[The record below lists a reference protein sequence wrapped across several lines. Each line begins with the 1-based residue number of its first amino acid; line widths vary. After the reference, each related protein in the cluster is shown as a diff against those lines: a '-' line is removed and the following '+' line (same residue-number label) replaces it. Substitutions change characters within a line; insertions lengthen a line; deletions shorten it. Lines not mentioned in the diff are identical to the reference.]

1 MNFTRTIAL
10 LTLLYCPITLAA
22 QTTISGKIIAAT
34 DKKPLLFAS
43 VFISNTTK
51 GQQTD
56 ENGAFQLN
64 DVPAGEIDLVVTYVG
79 FKRYSKR
86 LKVDTLTRPLLIVLY
101 PDEINLSGVT
111 IRELRYG
118 FKEYYPLF
126 LEHFI
131 GKTNFSES
139 CKLLNPKDLR
149 FALSEDG
156 NEVII
161 TAAKPLMVENMA
173 LGYTVQYELQE
184 FRYDFK
190 GNYVSFLGYPF
201 FKEMTTKREKKQNTW
216 IENRKKAY
224 WGSLQHFCTSL
235 RNQTAAQEGFTMYKL
250 IRELK
255 KVIAI
260 PVRPE
265 KRDSLGT
272 LISPASKAVTLVE
285 ATDLKLR
292 NNPSLKKIPTGTFSK
307 YVQYLYN
314 TPLQDTV
321 VSSIKDSEFYLN
333 FDNYLYVVY
342 NKEQEESQFLSLGE
356 RNQPQI
362 SILSL
367 LESPVLVEKNGSLR
381 NPLSV
386 LLEGRL
392 GREKM
397 GEFLPIDYVPD

>member
-1 MNFTRTIAL
+1 MNFTKTIAL
-10 LTLLYCPITLAA
+10 LTLFCCPIMLVA
-22 QTTISGKIIAAT
+22 QTSITGKIIAAS
-34 DKKPLLFAS
+34 DKKPLLYAS

-86 LKVDTLTRPLLIVLY
+86 LKADTLTRPLLIVLY
-101 PDEINLSGVT
+101 PDEINLGGVT

-126 LEHFI
+126 LEYFI

-149 FALSEDG
+149 FARSEDG

-161 TAAKPLMVENMA
+161 TAAKPLMVENKA

-184 FRYDFK
+184 FRYDLK
-190 GNYVSFLGYPF
+190 GNYVSFMGYPF
-201 FKEMTTKREKKQNTW
+201 FKEMTTKREKQKKKW
-216 IENRKKAY
+216 IENRKIAY

-235 RNQTAAQEGFTMYKL
+235 RNQTSAKEGFTMFEL
-250 IRELK
+250 VRELK
-255 KVIAI
+255 KVVAI
-260 PVRPE
+260 PVTPE

-285 ATDLKLR
+285 ASDLKLK
-292 NNPSLKKIPTGTFSK
+292 NNPNLKKIPTGAFSK

-314 TPLQDTV
+314 TPLQDTAI
-321 VSSIKDSEFYLN
+321 SRLKDGDFYLN
-333 FDNYLYVVY
+333 FDNYLYLVY
-342 NKEQEESQFLSLGE
+342 AKEQEEPQFLQQG
-356 RNQPQI
+356 QI
-362 SILSL
+362 DKSQVSILSL